1 MKKLLISISFMLMLV
16 SCSFNAQDELVVAL
30 WFKWLIAIVI
40 VLVILIVMSA
50 IFSGNEVSEY
60 LKNNNLSIL
69 DFKKCG
75 TYIGGHPALDV
86 TVEGISIRKS
96 ETKIEIYRFPSISEI
111 PVLIADIP
119 INSISGINVEDS
131 SSMEKR
137 ITLGRVLLVG
147 IFALAWRKKKKNEL
161 AFVTIEWKEKF
172 ENSTIFSFEGQE
184 AMQKANTA
192 RNELIKMCR

>member
-1 MKKLLISISFMLMLV
+1 
-16 SCSFNAQDELVVAL
+16 
-30 WFKWLIAIVI
+30 
-40 VLVILIVMSA
+40 
-50 IFSGNEVSEY
+50 
-60 LKNNNLSIL
+60 
-69 DFKKCG
+69 
-75 TYIGGHPALDV
+75 
-86 TVEGISIRKS
+86 
-96 ETKIEIYRFPSISEI
+96 
-111 PVLIADIP
+111 
-119 INSISGINVEDS
+119 
-131 SSMEKR
+131 MEKR